1 MTNDFDKFCQTLA
14 IDKTLSVH
22 PAEIHGLGCGILAAG
37 FRPET
42 ATLFQQISTYVGE
55 EMIHNEVV
63 TDFFHNSL
71 KTLESDDFEFQL
83 CLPDDDTYA
92 LPERAESLSA
102 WCLGFLHG
110 FAAVQ
115 NPLSMEARE
124 LLRDLAEISQLDAIS
139 LDSEG
144 LNSAEEDENESH
156 YAELTEFVRLAV
168 VSLFM
173 DNNKLDDIR
182 GSAISGSEKHVRH

>member
-1 MTNDFDKFCQTLA
+1 MSNDFDKFCRILA

-37 FRPET
+37 FRPGST
-42 ATLFQQISTYVGE
+42 NLFQQISAYIGE
-55 EMIHNEVV
+55 EFAHNESI
-63 TDFFHNSL
+63 TEFFQDSL
-71 KTLESDDFEFQL
+71 KTMESEDFEFQL
-83 CLPDDDTYA
+83 CLPDDNLYT

-115 NPLSMEARE
+115 IPLSPESSE
-124 LLRDLAEISQLDAIS
+124 LLRDLTEISQLDAIS
-139 LDSEG
+139 LDNEG
-144 LNSAEEDENESH
+144 LGGAEEDENESH
-156 YAELTEFVRLAV
+156 YTELTEFVRLAV

-173 DNNKLDDIR
+173 DNNKPDE
-182 GSAISGSEKHVRH
+182 SEGNTLAGNNKHVRH

>member
-1 MTNDFDKFCQTLA
+1 MTNDFDKFCEVLA
-14 IDKTLSVH
+14 IDKALSVH

-42 ATLFQQISTYVGE
+42 AVLFQQISAYIGNDMVSNDLVIGVFQD
-55 EMIHNEVV
+55 N
-63 TDFFHNSL
+63 L

-83 CLPDDDTYA
+83 CLPDDEIYG

-115 NPLSMEARE
+115 NPLSSEARE
-124 LLRDLAEISQLDAIS
+124 LLRDLTEISQLDATS
-139 LDSEG
+139 LDNEG
-144 LNSAEEDENESH
+144 LNSEEEDENESH
-156 YAELTEFVRLAV
+156 YTELTEFVRLAV

-173 DNNKLDDIR
+173 DNNKKDDL
-182 GSAISGSEKHVRH
+182 GESDVLGSEKHVRH

>member
-1 MTNDFDKFCQTLA
+1 MTNDFDKFCQILA
-14 IDKTLSVH
+14 IDKNLAVH
-22 PAEIHGLGCGILAAG
+22 PAEIHGLGCGILASG

-42 ATLFQQISTYVGE
+42 ITLFQQISAYIGDE
-55 EMIHNEVV
+55 LNCNELILE
-63 TDFFHNSL
+63 FFHNSL
-71 KTLESDDFEFQL
+71 KALESDDFEFQL
-83 CLPDDDTYA
+83 CLPDDEIYA

-115 NPLSMEARE
+115 NPLSTEARE
-124 LLRDLAEISQLDAIS
+124 LLRDLTEISQLDATS
-139 LDSEG
+139 LDNEG
-144 LNSAEEDENESH
+144 LSRAEEDENEGH

-173 DNNKLDDIR
+173 DNNKPDELA
-182 GSAISGSEKHVRH
+182 GSHASRSEKHVRH